1 MMLSSLR
8 KRRMVKSLGASKS
21 YLIFCSKNAIF
32 PTESHQM
39 IFRFSIGGASGS
51 GKTSLIERYLH
62 DKFEETMTATVGCA
76 TNIKKL
82 SINEDDVKIQINDLA
97 GQESFDTITSIYFR
111 NAIAVILVFSL
122 NFEDS
127 FSAIDRWYRKATN
140 IIPPN
145 SAVFI
150 LVGNKDD
157 LKPYTV
163 SEDRAREYA
172 ESKGMHYFS
181 ASAKTGNRVNDF
193 FDETIYDVYNK
204 VKNGE
209 LKIETEGTKSLEN
222 YKAKKK
228 SWC

>member
-1 MMLSSLR
+1 MSSAT
-8 KRRMVKSLGASKS
+8 KHDYQFKF
-21 YLIFCSKNAIF
+21 I
-32 PTESHQM
+32 
-39 IFRFSIGGASGS
+39 IGGDGGV
-51 GKTSLIERYLH
+51 GKTKLLMRYLE
-62 DKFEETMTATVGCA
+62 DTYEEEGCSTVGVDFH
-76 TNIKKL
+76 KKDME
-82 SINEDDVKIQINDLA
+82 IGD
-97 GQESFDTITSIYFR
+97 DTIAIRLYDLPGQQQYSAITDQYFR
-111 NAIAVILVFSL
+111 NSIAVILVFSL
-122 NFEDS
+122 SDETS
-127 FSAIDRWYRKATN
+127 FSSIDKWYRKATN
-140 IIPPN
+140 LIPPN

-150 LVGNKDD
+150 LIGNKDD

-209 LKIETEGTKSLEN
+209 LKIETEGTTSLEN
-222 YKAKKK
+222 AEAKKK